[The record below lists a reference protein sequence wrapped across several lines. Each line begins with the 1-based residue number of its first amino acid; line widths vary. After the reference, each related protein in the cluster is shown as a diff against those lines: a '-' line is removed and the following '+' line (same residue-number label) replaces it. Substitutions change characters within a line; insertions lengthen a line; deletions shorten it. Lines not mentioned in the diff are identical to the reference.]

1 MKQTRA
7 TVRWGAS
14 FALVVSLA
22 LPSAPLAQGLPFD
35 LPVATGASAYDSRI
49 PTPDSVLGHR
59 IGTRHTRPDQLG
71 EYFRAVAGASDR
83 VWLGFH
89 GTSHGGRPLVHAIV
103 TSPANHAR
111 LESIR
116 AANLRLSDSPGAVS
130 DAELSGMPTIVYMGY
145 SVHGN
150 EASGSEA
157 GVLTLYHLAAGEG
170 EAVARTL
177 DQTVVIIDPSL
188 NPDGRARFADWVN
201 HNRGQVPTADSQ
213 DREHNEPWPGGRTN
227 HYFFDLN
234 RDWLPAQH
242 PESQGRL
249 ELFHTWRPQLHLDFH
264 EMGGDATY
272 FFQPGVPSRNNPNTP
287 DRVHELTME
296 VAGYHAR
303 ALDGIGAL
311 YYTRESFDDFYYG
324 KGSTYPDVNGA
335 IGILFE
341 QASSRGLRAET
352 RFGTLDYAF
361 TVRNQFLTSLSS
373 LEAAVS
379 MRERLLRHHRDFYR
393 EAPGVARRSS
403 VRGWIWSTEGD
414 RTRAQ
419 ELARMLL
426 RHRIQVYELA
436 REVRQDGRVYRPGHA
451 YVVPLDQP
459 QARLILGAMERRF
472 EFEDSLFYDVSTWTS
487 PLAFGVPH
495 SELRS
500 DPRRLLGSSVPA
512 VRDDGGAVL
521 GGRASYAY
529 VMEWGQYFAP
539 RALYRLQEAGVR
551 PVLVTQPFETVV
563 GGAVRRFERGGIV
576 VPLAERDAEG
586 DPAAAAERVHS
597 LVEQLAR
604 EDHVRFHA
612 VSTGLNPVGVDLGSR
627 GGSVLDAPRIALLSG
642 AGTRANE
649 VGETWHLLD
658 HRMRIPVS
666 LLDVGSVARADL
678 ARYNTIVMAGYNGG
692 LSSAAEERLAAWV
705 REGGLLIAT
714 TTSVPW
720 VLRTGLVDERTRD
733 PARDTALVAYGD
745 VEGRRG
751 VQQIGGSIFEV
762 VLDGTHPLTLG
773 YEERAPVFR
782 DSRIFLE
789 PSREPGANVAL
800 YTGNPLLSG
809 HISDANLELIRS
821 GAAIVARRAGSG
833 RVVLFA
839 DNPNFRAFWYGTNGL
854 FMNAVMFGRSF

>member
-7 TVRWGAS
+7 TGRWGA
-14 FALVVSLA
+14 ALA
-22 LPSAPLAQGLPFD
+22 LILLGFPSAPRAQGLPFD
-35 LPVATGASAYDSRI
+35 LPVQTGASGYDPRI
-49 PTPDSVLGHR
+49 PTPESVFGHR
-59 IGTRHTRPDQLG
+59 IGARHTRPDQLV
-71 EYFRAVAGASDR
+71 EYFRAVAGASER
-83 VWLGFH
+83 VSLGFH
-89 GTSHGGRPLVHAIV
+89 GSTHGGRPLVHAIV
-103 TSPANHAR
+103 TSAANHAR

-116 AANLRLSDSPGAVS
+116 AANLRLSDSPEAVS
-130 DAELSGMPTIVYMGY
+130 DAELAGMPTIVYMGY

-157 GVLTLYHLAAGEG
+157 GVLALYHLAAGEG
-170 EAVARTL
+170 EAVMRTL
-177 DQTVVIIDPSL
+177 DETVVIIDPSL

-201 HNRGQVPTADSQ
+201 HNRGRVPTTDSQ

-249 ELFHTWRPQLHLDFH
+249 ELFHAWRPQLHLDFH

-287 DRVHELTME
+287 QRVHDLTME

-303 ALDGIGAL
+303 ALDRIGAL

-341 QASSRGLRAET
+341 QASSRGLRADT
-352 RFGTLDYAF
+352 RFGTLEYAF

-379 MRERLLRHHRDFYR
+379 MRDRLLRHHRDFYR
-393 EAPGVARRSS
+393 EAPTVARRSA

-414 RTRAQ
+414 RTRAH

-426 RHRIQVYELA
+426 RHRIQVFDLA
-436 REVRQDGRVYRPGHA
+436 REVRQDGRVYRPGQA
-451 YVVPLDQP
+451 YLVPLDQP
-459 QARLILGAMERRF
+459 QSRLILGAMERRF

-500 DPRRLLGSSVPA
+500 DPRGLLGAA
-512 VRDDGGAVL
+512 VTEMREDGGAML
-521 GGRASYAY
+521 GGRADYAY
-529 VMEWGQYFAP
+529 LMEWGQYHAP
-539 RALYRLQEAGVR
+539 RALNRLQEAGVR
-551 PVLVTQPFETVV
+551 PLLVTQAFETVV
-563 GGAVRRFERGGIV
+563 GGTAQRFERGAIV
-576 VPLAERDAEG
+576 VPLAERDAAG
-586 DPAAAAERVHS
+586 DPAAGAERVHA
-597 LVEQLAR
+597 LVERLAR
-604 EDHVRFHA
+604 EDHVRFYA
-612 VSTGLNPVGVDLGSR
+612 VSTGLNPAGVDLGSR
-627 GGSVLDAPRIALLSG
+627 GGAVLDAPRVALLSG

-649 VGETWHLLD
+649 VGEAWHLLD
-658 HRMRIPVS
+658 HRMGIPVS
-666 LLDVGSVARADL
+666 LVDVGGVARADL
-678 ARYNTIVMAGYNGG
+678 SRYNTIVMAGYVGG
-692 LSSAAEERLAAWV
+692 LTPAAEERLAGWV
-705 REGGLLIAT
+705 RDGGLLIAT

-720 VLRTGLVDERTRD
+720 VLRNDLVDERLRE
-733 PARDTALVAYGD
+733 PARDTTRVAYGD

-762 VLDGTHPLTLG
+762 VLDTTHPLALG
-773 YEERAPVFR
+773 YEERVPVFR
-782 DSRIFLE
+782 DNRVFLE

-800 YTGNPLLSG
+800 YGESPLLSG
-809 HISDANLELIRS
+809 HISDVNLELVRS
-821 GAAIVARRAGSG
+821 SAAIVARRVGSG